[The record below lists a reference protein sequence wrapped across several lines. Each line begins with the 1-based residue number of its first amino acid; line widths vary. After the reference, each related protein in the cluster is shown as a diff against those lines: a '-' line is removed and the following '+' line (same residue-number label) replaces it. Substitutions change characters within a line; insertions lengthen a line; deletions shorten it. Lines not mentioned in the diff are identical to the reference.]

1 MLRRGNNIVS
11 PKVFSSVDSARQGIF
26 MSTASQDTGES
37 SKGFALIASR
47 FKASPMIP
55 LMIAGA
61 AAIAV
66 IVALLLWLRSPDY
79 RVLLSNLSA
88 KDGGDIVGQL
98 TQMNMPYQIADNG
111 SAILVP
117 ADKVHELRL
126 RLAQSGLPKGGNTG
140 FELLDKEQFG
150 ISQFSE
156 QINYQRAL
164 EGELSRT
171 IESLSPVQNVRVH
184 LAIPK
189 PTLFVREQKLPTA
202 SVTIG
207 LLPGRMLDEGQITAI
222 VHMVS
227 SSVTGL
233 TATNVT
239 IVDQAGRLLT
249 HNDNSQ
255 QSANNA
261 QIKMTKEREF
271 HLKQRI
277 EDIISPLVGRAN
289 VHAQVTA
296 QMDFSK
302 VEQTSEEYK
311 PNQTPES
318 AAVRSHQNSQTL
330 QNNNGGAGGVP
341 GALSNQPP
349 TPPNAP
355 ISTETNEKTS
365 QQNTNSRNDTS
376 NSQSDETTNYEVDR
390 KISHTQRQIGVVDRL
405 SVAVIINYLPQ
416 EGENGS
422 QMKPLS
428 PELMQQIDALTRE
441 AMGYSPHRGDTL
453 NITNSLF
460 TTDAVVEEQP
470 SILENPQFIAQA
482 LDYGKIILIAM
493 IAWLMWRFGI
503 KPQWVKYRKTQ
514 QKQAE
519 AEVFVTTQLKTPL
532 RVDED
537 INEEMDEQ
545 TRRRLTRQRVS
556 AEIQSQRIR
565 EMAEKDPQVV
575 AMVIRQWLGR
585 A

>member
-1 MLRRGNNIVS
+1 M
-11 PKVFSSVDSARQGIF
+11 SA
-26 MSTASQDTGES
+26 ASKDTGEAK
-37 SKGFALIASR
+37 KGFASIVDR
-47 FKASPMIP
+47 IKADPKIP
-55 LMIAGA
+55 LMIAA
-61 AAIAV
+61 AAAV
-66 IVALLLWLRSPDY
+66 SIIVALLLWLRSPDY

-88 KDGGDIVGQL
+88 KDGGGIVSQL
-98 TQMNMPYQIADNG
+98 TQMNVPYQIADNG

-126 RLAQSGLPKGGNTG
+126 KLAQSGLPKGGNTG

-171 IESLSPVQNVRVH
+171 IESLSPVQSARVH

-202 SVTIG
+202 SVTVG
-207 LLPGRMLDEGQITAI
+207 LLPGRMLDEGQISAI

-233 TATNVT
+233 TASNVI

-249 HNDNSQ
+249 NNDNSQ
-255 QSANNA
+255 QSANSA
-261 QIKMTKEREF
+261 QIKMTKEMES

-277 EDIISPLVGRAN
+277 EDILSPLVGRAN
-289 VHAQVTA
+289 IHAQVTA

-311 PNQTPES
+311 PNQTPDS
-318 AAVRSHQNSQTL
+318 AAIRSRQNSQSM
-330 QNNNGGAGGVP
+330 QNNNGGTGGVP
-341 GALSNQPP
+341 GALSNQPVSA
-349 TPPNAP
+349 PNAP
-355 ISTETNEKTS
+355 IETNKDNKDNKDA
-365 QQNTNSRNDTS
+365 QQTTNNRNNTT

-390 KISHTQRQIGVVDRL
+390 KISHTQRQIGVIDRL
-405 SVAVIINYLPQ
+405 SVAVIVNYHSQ
-416 EGENGS
+416 EGENGPE
-422 QMKPLS
+422 MKPLP
-428 PELMQQIDALTRE
+428 PEMLQQIEALTRE
-441 AMGYSPHRGDTL
+441 AMGFSSARGDSI

-460 TTDAVVEEQP
+460 TDDTPVEVEP
-470 SILENPQFIAQA
+470 SLLSNPQLITQL
-482 LDYGKIILIAM
+482 LDYGKILLITLIA
-493 IAWLMWRFGI
+493 WFMWRFGI

-514 QKQAE
+514 QAQVDAEIFVATQAK
-519 AEVFVTTQLKTPL
+519 APFV
-532 RVDED
+532 VDEE
-537 INEEMDEQ
+537 INEDMDEQ

-575 AMVIRQWLGR
+575 AMVIRQWLGKSL
-585 A
+585 

>member
-1 MLRRGNNIVS
+1 
-11 PKVFSSVDSARQGIF
+11 
-26 MSTASQDTGES
+26 MSTASKDTGEAK
-37 SKGFALIASR
+37 KGFASLIESI
-47 FKASPMIP
+47 KADPKIP
-55 LMIAGA
+55 LIIAGA
-61 AAIAV
+61 AAISI
-66 IVALLLWLRSPDY
+66 IVALLLWFRSPDY

-98 TQMNMPYQIADNG
+98 TQMNVPYQIADNG

-126 RLAQSGLPKGGNTG
+126 KLAQSGLPKGGNTG

-171 IESLSPVQNVRVH
+171 IESLSPVQSARVH

-202 SVTIG
+202 SVTVG
-207 LLPGRMLDEGQITAI
+207 LLPGRMLDEGQISAI

-233 TATNVT
+233 TAANVI
-239 IVDQAGRLLT
+239 IVDQTGRLLT
-249 HNDNSQ
+249 NNDNSQ
-255 QSANNA
+255 QSANSA
-261 QIKMTKEREF
+261 QIKMTKEMEA
-271 HLKQRI
+271 HLKERI
-277 EDIISPLVGRAN
+277 EDILSPLVGRAN
-289 VHAQVTA
+289 IHAQVTA

-311 PNQTPES
+311 PNQTPDA
-318 AAVRSHQNSQTL
+318 AAVRSRQNSESL
-330 QNNNGGAGGVP
+330 QNSNGGPSGVP
-341 GALSNQPP
+341 GALSNQPVSAP
-349 TPPNAP
+349 SAP
-355 ISTETNEKTS
+355 IDANKESTDGKTAG
-365 QQNTNSRNDTS
+365 NTRNGTL
-376 NSQSDETTNYEVDR
+376 NTQRDETTNYEVDR

-405 SVAVIINYLPQ
+405 SVAVIVNYQSQ
-416 EGENGS
+416 EGEKGPE
-422 QMKPLS
+422 MKPLP
-428 PELMQQIDALTRE
+428 PEILQQIDALTRE
-441 AMGYSPHRGDTL
+441 AMGYSAQRGDSI

-460 TTDAVVEEQP
+460 TDDTPVVEEP
-470 SILENPQFIAQA
+470 SLLNNPQVIGQA
-482 LDYGKIILIAM
+482 LDYGKILLIAL
-493 IAWLMWRFGI
+493 IAWFMWRFGI

-514 QKQAE
+514 QAQIDAE
-519 AEVFVTTQLKTPL
+519 MSIANASQVKAPFV
-532 RVDED
+532 VEEEISED
-537 INEEMDEQ
+537 MDEK

-575 AMVIRQWLGR
+575 AMVIRQWLGKSQ
-585 A
+585 

>member
-1 MLRRGNNIVS
+1 M
-11 PKVFSSVDSARQGIF
+11 SA
-26 MSTASQDTGES
+26 ASKDTGEAK
-37 SKGFALIASR
+37 KGFASIVER
-47 FKASPMIP
+47 IKADPKIP
-55 LMIAGA
+55 LMIAA
-61 AAIAV
+61 AAAV
-66 IVALLLWLRSPDY
+66 SIIVALLLWLRSPDY

-98 TQMNMPYQIADNG
+98 TQMNVPYQIADNG

-126 RLAQSGLPKGGNTG
+126 KLAQSGLPKGGNTG

-171 IESLSPVQNVRVH
+171 IESLSPVQSARVH

-202 SVTIG
+202 SVTVG
-207 LLPGRMLDEGQITAI
+207 LLPGRMLDEGQISAI

-233 TATNVT
+233 TASNVI
-239 IVDQAGRLLT
+239 IVDQTGRLLT
-249 HNDNSQ
+249 NNDNSQ
-255 QSANNA
+255 QSANSA
-261 QIKMTKEREF
+261 QIKMTKEMES

-277 EDIISPLVGRAN
+277 EDILSPLVGRAN

-311 PNQTPES
+311 PNQTPDS
-318 AAVRSHQNSQTL
+318 AAIRSRQNSQSM
-330 QNNNGGAGGVP
+330 QNNNGGTGGVP
-341 GALSNQPP
+341 GALSNQPVSAP
-349 TPPNAP
+349 SAP
-355 ISTETNEKTS
+355 IETNKDDKDGAQTA
-365 QQNTNSRNDTS
+365 NNRNSVS

-405 SVAVIINYLPQ
+405 SVAVIVNYHSQ
-416 EGENGS
+416 DGENGPE
-422 QMKPLS
+422 MKPLP
-428 PELMQQIDALTRE
+428 PEMLQQIEALTRE
-441 AMGYSPHRGDTL
+441 AMGFSTARGDSL

-460 TTDAVVEEQP
+460 TNEAPVEEAP
-470 SILENPQFIAQA
+470 SLLESPQFIAQL
-482 LDYGKIILIAM
+482 LDYGKILLISI
-493 IAWLMWRFGI
+493 IAWFMWRFGI
-503 KPQWVKYRKTQ
+503 KPQWVKYRKAQ
-514 QKQAE
+514 QAQAE
-519 AEVFVTTQLKTPL
+519 AEVFVAAQMKTPL
-532 RVDED
+532 VVDEAID
-537 INEEMDEQ
+537 EEMDEQ

-565 EMAEKDPQVV
+565 EMAEKDPQIV

-585 A
+585 SQ

>member
-1 MLRRGNNIVS
+1 
-11 PKVFSSVDSARQGIF
+11 
-26 MSTASQDTGES
+26 MSTASKDTGEAK
-37 SKGFALIASR
+37 KGFASLIESI
-47 FKASPMIP
+47 KADPKIP
-55 LMIAGA
+55 LIIAGA
-61 AAIAV
+61 AAISI
-66 IVALLLWLRSPDY
+66 IVALLLWFRSPDY

-98 TQMNMPYQIADNG
+98 TQMNVPYQIADNG

-126 RLAQSGLPKGGNTG
+126 KLAQSGLPKGGNTG

-171 IESLSPVQNVRVH
+171 IESLSPVQSARVH

-202 SVTIG
+202 SVTVG
-207 LLPGRMLDEGQITAI
+207 LLPGRMLDEGQISAI

-233 TATNVT
+233 TAANVI
-239 IVDQAGRLLT
+239 IVDQTGRLLT
-249 HNDNSQ
+249 NNDNSQ
-255 QSANNA
+255 QSANSA
-261 QIKMTKEREF
+261 QIKMTKEMEA
-271 HLKQRI
+271 HLKERI
-277 EDIISPLVGRAN
+277 EDILSPLVGRAN
-289 VHAQVTA
+289 IHAQVTA

-311 PNQTPES
+311 PNQTPDA
-318 AAVRSHQNSQTL
+318 AAVRSRQNSESL
-330 QNNNGGAGGVP
+330 QNSNGGPSGVP
-341 GALSNQPP
+341 GALSNQPVSAP
-349 TPPNAP
+349 SAP
-355 ISTETNEKTS
+355 IDANKESTDGKTAGNNRNGTL
-365 QQNTNSRNDTS
+365 NTQR
-376 NSQSDETTNYEVDR
+376 DETTNYEVDR

-405 SVAVIINYLPQ
+405 SVAVIVNYQSQ
-416 EGENGS
+416 EGEKGPE
-422 QMKPLS
+422 MKPLP
-428 PELMQQIDALTRE
+428 PEMLQQIDALTRE
-441 AMGYSPHRGDTL
+441 AMGYSPQRGDSI

-460 TTDAVVEEQP
+460 TDDTPVVEEP
-470 SILENPQFIAQA
+470 SLLNNPQVIGQA
-482 LDYGKIILIAM
+482 LDYGKILLIAL
-493 IAWLMWRFGI
+493 IAWFMWRFGI

-514 QKQAE
+514 QAQIDAE
-519 AEVFVTTQLKTPL
+519 MSIANASQVKAPFV
-532 RVDED
+532 VEEEISED
-537 INEEMDEQ
+537 MDEK

-575 AMVIRQWLGR
+575 AMVIRQWLGKSQ
-585 A
+585 

>member
-1 MLRRGNNIVS
+1 M
-11 PKVFSSVDSARQGIF
+11 SA
-26 MSTASQDTGES
+26 ASKDTGEAK
-37 SKGFALIASR
+37 KGFTSMVDRI
-47 FKASPMIP
+47 KADPKIP
-55 LMIAGA
+55 LMIAA
-61 AAIAV
+61 AAAV
-66 IVALLLWLRSPDY
+66 AIIVALLLWLRSPDY

-98 TQMNMPYQIADNG
+98 TQMNVPYQIADNG

-126 RLAQSGLPKGGNTG
+126 KLAQSGLPKGGNTG

-171 IESLSPVQNVRVH
+171 IESLSPVQSARVH

-202 SVTIG
+202 SVTVG
-207 LLPGRMLDEGQITAI
+207 LLPGRMLDEGQISAI

-233 TATNVT
+233 TATNVI

-249 HNDNSQ
+249 NNDNSQ
-255 QSANNA
+255 QSANSA
-261 QIKMTKEREF
+261 QIKMTKEMES

-277 EDIISPLVGRAN
+277 EDILSPLVGRAN
-289 VHAQVTA
+289 IHAQVTA

-311 PNQTPES
+311 PNQTADS
-318 AAVRSHQNSQTL
+318 AAIRSRQNSQSM
-330 QNNNGGAGGVP
+330 QNNNGGTGGVP
-341 GALSNQPP
+341 GALSNQPVSA
-349 TPPNAP
+349 PNAP
-355 ISTETNEKTS
+355 IETNKDNKDA
-365 QQNTNSRNDTS
+365 QQTTNNRNNTT

-405 SVAVIINYLPQ
+405 SVAVIVNYHSQ
-416 EGENGS
+416 EGENGAE
-422 QMKPLS
+422 MKPLP
-428 PELMQQIDALTRE
+428 PEMMQQIEALTRE
-441 AMGYSPHRGDTL
+441 AMGYSTARGDSL

-460 TTDAVVEEQP
+460 TNDTPIEVEP
-470 SILENPQFIAQA
+470 SLLESPQFIAQL
-482 LDYGKIILIAM
+482 LDYGKILLIAL
-493 IAWLMWRFGI
+493 IAWFMWRFGI

-514 QKQAE
+514 QAQTDAE
-519 AEVFVTTQLKTPL
+519 MFVATQMKTPL
-532 RVDED
+532 VVDEE
-537 INEEMDEQ
+537 INEDMDEQ

-565 EMAEKDPQVV
+565 EMAEKDPQIV
-575 AMVIRQWLGR
+575 AMVIRQWLGK

>member
-1 MLRRGNNIVS
+1 M
-11 PKVFSSVDSARQGIF
+11 SA
-26 MSTASQDTGES
+26 ASKETGEAT
-37 SKGFALIASR
+37 KGFASIASR
-47 FKASPMIP
+47 FKTSPKIP

-66 IVALLLWLRSPDY
+66 VVALLLWLRSPDY

-88 KDGGDIVGQL
+88 KDGGDIVSQL
-98 TQMNMPYQIADNG
+98 TQMNVPYQIADNG

-126 RLAQSGLPKGGNTG
+126 KLAQSGLPKGGNTG

-156 QINYQRAL
+156 QVNYQRAL

-171 IESLSPVQNVRVH
+171 IESLSPVQNARVH

-202 SVTIG
+202 SVTVG
-207 LLPGRMLDEGQITAI
+207 LLPGRMLDEGQINAI
-222 VHMVS
+222 IHMVS

-233 TATNVT
+233 TASNVT
-239 IVDQAGRLLT
+239 IVDQTGRLLT
-249 HNDNSQ
+249 NNDNSQ

-261 QIKMTKEREF
+261 QIKMTKEMES

-311 PNQTPES
+311 PNQTPNS
-318 AAVRSHQNSQTL
+318 AAIRSRQNSHSM
-330 QNNNGGAGGVP
+330 QNNASGTGGVP

-349 TPPNAP
+349 SAPSAP
-355 ISTETNEKTS
+355 ITTDKKEQTS
-365 QQNTNSRNDTS
+365 QQSSASHNGSS
-376 NSQSDETTNYEVDR
+376 HSQSDETTNYEVDR
-390 KISHTQRQIGVVDRL
+390 KISHTQRQIGVVERL

-416 EGENGS
+416 EGENGP
-422 QMKPLS
+422 QMQPLS
-428 PELMQQIDALTRE
+428 PEMMEQIESLTRE
-441 AMGYSPHRGDTL
+441 AMGYSTDRGDSL
-453 NITNSLF
+453 SITNSLF
-460 TTDAVVEEQP
+460 TNDSVVEEQP
-470 SILENPQFIAQA
+470 SMLENPQLLAQV
-482 LDYGKIILIAM
+482 LDYGKIILIAI
-493 IAWLMWRFGI
+493 IAWFMWRFGI
-503 KPQWVKYRKTQ
+503 KLQWLKYRQTQ
-514 QKQAE
+514 QAQA
-519 AEVFVTTQLKTPL
+519 AEVFVAAQPKTPL
-532 RVDED
+532 VVEEE
-537 INEEMDEQ
+537 INEDMDEQ

-575 AMVIRQWLGR
+575 AMVIRQWLGK
-585 A
+585 AQ

>member
-1 MLRRGNNIVS
+1 M
-11 PKVFSSVDSARQGIF
+11 SA
-26 MSTASQDTGES
+26 ASKDTGEAK
-37 SKGFALIASR
+37 KGFASIVER
-47 FKASPMIP
+47 IKADPKIP
-55 LMIAGA
+55 LMIAA
-61 AAIAV
+61 AAAV
-66 IVALLLWLRSPDY
+66 SIIVALLLWLRSPDY

-98 TQMNMPYQIADNG
+98 TQMNVPYQIADNG

-126 RLAQSGLPKGGNTG
+126 KLAQSGLPKGGNTG

-171 IESLSPVQNVRVH
+171 IESLSPVQSARVH

-202 SVTIG
+202 SVTVG
-207 LLPGRMLDEGQITAI
+207 LLPGRMLDEGQISAI

-233 TATNVT
+233 TASNVI

-249 HNDNSQ
+249 NNDNSQ
-255 QSANNA
+255 QSANSA
-261 QIKMTKEREF
+261 QIKMTKEMES
-271 HLKQRI
+271 HLKLRI
-277 EDIISPLVGRAN
+277 EDILSPLVGRAN
-289 VHAQVTA
+289 IHAQVTA

-311 PNQTPES
+311 PNQTPDS
-318 AAVRSHQNSQTL
+318 AAIRSRQNSQSM
-330 QNNNGGAGGVP
+330 QNNNGGTGGVP
-341 GALSNQPP
+341 GALSNQPVSA
-349 TPPNAP
+349 PNAP
-355 ISTETNEKTS
+355 IETNKDNKDGT
-365 QQNTNSRNDTS
+365 QTANNRNSVS

-405 SVAVIINYLPQ
+405 SVAVIVNYHSQ
-416 EGENGS
+416 EGENGPE
-422 QMKPLS
+422 MKPLP
-428 PELMQQIDALTRE
+428 PEILQQIEALTRE
-441 AMGYSPHRGDTL
+441 AMGFSTARGDSL

-460 TTDAVVEEQP
+460 TNETPVEEVP
-470 SILENPQFIAQA
+470 SLLESPQFIAQL
-482 LDYGKIILIAM
+482 LDYGKILLITI
-493 IAWLMWRFGI
+493 IAWFMWRFGI

-514 QKQAE
+514 QAQAD
-519 AEVFVTTQLKTPL
+519 AEVFVATQMKTPL
-532 RVDED
+532 VVDEVID
-537 INEEMDEQ
+537 EDMDEQ

-565 EMAEKDPQVV
+565 EMAEKDPQIV
-575 AMVIRQWLGR
+575 AMVIRQWLGKSQ
-585 A
+585 

>member
-1 MLRRGNNIVS
+1 M
-11 PKVFSSVDSARQGIF
+11 SA
-26 MSTASQDTGES
+26 ASKDTGEAK
-37 SKGFALIASR
+37 KGFASMVDRI
-47 FKASPMIP
+47 KADPKIP
-55 LMIAGA
+55 LMIAA
-61 AAIAV
+61 AAAV
-66 IVALLLWLRSPDY
+66 AIIVALLLWLRSPDY

-98 TQMNMPYQIADNG
+98 TQMNVPYQIADNG

-126 RLAQSGLPKGGNTG
+126 KLAQSGLPKGGNTG

-171 IESLSPVQNVRVH
+171 IESLSPVQSARVH

-202 SVTIG
+202 SVTVG
-207 LLPGRMLDEGQITAI
+207 LLPGRMLDEGQISAI

-233 TATNVT
+233 TAANVI

-249 HNDNSQ
+249 NNDNSQ
-255 QSANNA
+255 QSANSA
-261 QIKMTKEREF
+261 QIKMTKEMES

-277 EDIISPLVGRAN
+277 EDILSPLVGRAN
-289 VHAQVTA
+289 IHAQVTA

-311 PNQTPES
+311 PNQTADS
-318 AAVRSHQNSQTL
+318 AAIRSRQNSQSM
-330 QNNNGGAGGVP
+330 QNNNGGTGGVP
-341 GALSNQPP
+341 GALSNQPVSA
-349 TPPNAP
+349 PNAP
-355 ISTETNEKTS
+355 IETNKDNKDA
-365 QQNTNSRNDTS
+365 QQTTNNRNNTT

-405 SVAVIINYLPQ
+405 SVAVIVNYHSQ
-416 EGENGS
+416 EGENGAE
-422 QMKPLS
+422 MKPLP
-428 PELMQQIDALTRE
+428 PEMMQQIEALTRE
-441 AMGYSPHRGDTL
+441 AMGYSTARGDSL

-460 TTDAVVEEQP
+460 TNDTPIEVEP
-470 SILENPQFIAQA
+470 SLLESPQFIAQL
-482 LDYGKIILIAM
+482 LDYGKILLIAL
-493 IAWLMWRFGI
+493 IAWFMWRFGI

-514 QKQAE
+514 QAQTDAE
-519 AEVFVTTQLKTPL
+519 MFVATQMKTPL
-532 RVDED
+532 VVDEE
-537 INEEMDEQ
+537 INEDMDEQ

-565 EMAEKDPQVV
+565 EMAEKDPQIV
-575 AMVIRQWLGR
+575 AMVIRQWLGK

>member
-1 MLRRGNNIVS
+1 M
-11 PKVFSSVDSARQGIF
+11 SA
-26 MSTASQDTGES
+26 ASKDTGEAK
-37 SKGFALIASR
+37 KGFASMVDRI
-47 FKASPMIP
+47 KADPKIP
-55 LMIAGA
+55 LMIAAA
-61 AAIAV
+61 AAIAI

-98 TQMNMPYQIADNG
+98 TQMNVPYQIADNG

-126 RLAQSGLPKGGNTG
+126 KLAQSGLPKGGNTG

-171 IESLSPVQNVRVH
+171 IESLSPVQSARVH

-202 SVTIG
+202 SVTVG
-207 LLPGRMLDEGQITAI
+207 LLPGRMLDEGQISAI

-233 TATNVT
+233 TATNVI

-249 HNDNSQ
+249 NNDNSQ
-255 QSANNA
+255 QSANSA
-261 QIKMTKEREF
+261 QIKMTKEMES

-277 EDIISPLVGRAN
+277 EDILSPLVGRAN
-289 VHAQVTA
+289 IHAQVTA

-311 PNQTPES
+311 PNQAANS
-318 AAVRSHQNSQTL
+318 AAIRSRQNSQSM
-330 QNNNGGAGGVP
+330 QNNNGGTGGVP
-341 GALSNQPP
+341 GALSNQPVSAP
-349 TPPNAP
+349 TAP
-355 ISTETNEKTS
+355 IETNKDNKDA
-365 QQNTNSRNDTS
+365 QQTTNNRNNTT

-405 SVAVIINYLPQ
+405 SVAVIVNYHSQ
-416 EGENGS
+416 EGENGAE
-422 QMKPLS
+422 MKPLP
-428 PELMQQIDALTRE
+428 PEMMQQIEALTRE
-441 AMGYSPHRGDTL
+441 AMGYSTARGDSL

-460 TTDAVVEEQP
+460 TNDTPVEVEP
-470 SILENPQFIAQA
+470 SLLESPQFIAQL
-482 LDYGKIILIAM
+482 LDYGKILLIAL
-493 IAWLMWRFGI
+493 IAWFMWRFGI

-514 QKQAE
+514 QAQTDAE
-519 AEVFVTTQLKTPL
+519 MFVATQMKTPL
-532 RVDED
+532 VVDEE
-537 INEEMDEQ
+537 INEDMDEQ

-565 EMAEKDPQVV
+565 EMAEKDPQIV
-575 AMVIRQWLGR
+575 AMVIRQWLGK

>member
-1 MLRRGNNIVS
+1 M
-11 PKVFSSVDSARQGIF
+11 SA
-26 MSTASQDTGES
+26 ASKDTGEAK
-37 SKGFALIASR
+37 KGFASIVER
-47 FKASPMIP
+47 IKADPKIP
-55 LMIAGA
+55 LMIAA
-61 AAIAV
+61 AAAV
-66 IVALLLWLRSPDY
+66 SIIVALLLWLRSPDY

-98 TQMNMPYQIADNG
+98 TQMNVPYQIADNG

-126 RLAQSGLPKGGNTG
+126 KLAQSGLPKGGNTG

-171 IESLSPVQNVRVH
+171 IESLSPVQSARVH

-202 SVTIG
+202 SVTVG
-207 LLPGRMLDEGQITAI
+207 LLPGRMLDEGQISAI

-233 TATNVT
+233 TASNVI

-249 HNDNSQ
+249 NNDNSQ
-255 QSANNA
+255 QSANSA
-261 QIKMTKEREF
+261 QIKMTKEMES

-277 EDIISPLVGRAN
+277 EDILSPLVGRAN
-289 VHAQVTA
+289 IHAQVTA

-311 PNQTPES
+311 PNQMPDS
-318 AAVRSHQNSQTL
+318 AAIRSRQNSQSM
-330 QNNNGGAGGVP
+330 QNNNGGTGGVP
-341 GALSNQPP
+341 GALSNQPVSA
-349 TPPNAP
+349 PNAP
-355 ISTETNEKTS
+355 IETNKDNKDGT
-365 QQNTNSRNDTS
+365 QTANNRNNVS

-390 KISHTQRQIGVVDRL
+390 KISHTQRQIGVIDRL
-405 SVAVIINYLPQ
+405 SVAVIVNYHSQ
-416 EGENGS
+416 DSENGPE
-422 QMKPLS
+422 MKPLP
-428 PELMQQIDALTRE
+428 PEMLQQIEALTRE
-441 AMGYSPHRGDTL
+441 AMGFSSARGDSL

-460 TTDAVVEEQP
+460 TNETPVEEVP
-470 SILENPQFIAQA
+470 SLLESPQFIAQL
-482 LDYGKIILIAM
+482 LDYGKILLIAI
-493 IAWLMWRFGI
+493 IAWFMWRFGI

-514 QKQAE
+514 QAQAD
-519 AEVFVTTQLKTPL
+519 AEVFVATQMKTPL
-532 RVDED
+532 VVDEVID
-537 INEEMDEQ
+537 EDMDEQ

-565 EMAEKDPQVV
+565 EMAEKDPQIV
-575 AMVIRQWLGR
+575 AMVIRQWLGKSQ
-585 A
+585 

>member
-1 MLRRGNNIVS
+1 M
-11 PKVFSSVDSARQGIF
+11 SA
-26 MSTASQDTGES
+26 ASKDTGEAK
-37 SKGFALIASR
+37 KGFASIVER
-47 FKASPMIP
+47 IKADPKIP
-55 LMIAGA
+55 LMIAA
-61 AAIAV
+61 AAAV
-66 IVALLLWLRSPDY
+66 SIIVALLLWLRSPDY

-98 TQMNMPYQIADNG
+98 TQMNVPYQIADNG

-126 RLAQSGLPKGGNTG
+126 KLAQSGLPKGGNTG

-171 IESLSPVQNVRVH
+171 IESLSPVQSARVH

-202 SVTIG
+202 SVTVG
-207 LLPGRMLDEGQITAI
+207 LLPGRMLDEGQISAI

-233 TATNVT
+233 TSSNVI

-249 HNDNSQ
+249 NNDNSQ
-255 QSANNA
+255 QSANSA
-261 QIKMTKEREF
+261 QIKMTKEMES

-277 EDIISPLVGRAN
+277 EDILSPLVGRAN
-289 VHAQVTA
+289 IHAQVTA

-311 PNQTPES
+311 PNQTPDS
-318 AAVRSHQNSQTL
+318 AAIRSRQNSQSM
-330 QNNNGGAGGVP
+330 QNNNGGTGGVP
-341 GALSNQPP
+341 GALSNQPVSAP
-349 TPPNAP
+349 SAP
-355 ISTETNEKTS
+355 IETNKDNKDGAQTA
-365 QQNTNSRNDTS
+365 NNRNSVS

-405 SVAVIINYLPQ
+405 SVAVIVNYHSQ
-416 EGENGS
+416 DGENGPE
-422 QMKPLS
+422 MKPLP
-428 PELMQQIDALTRE
+428 PEMLQQIEALTRE
-441 AMGYSPHRGDTL
+441 AMGFSTARGDSL

-460 TTDAVVEEQP
+460 TNEAPVEETP
-470 SILENPQFIAQA
+470 SLLESPQFIAQL
-482 LDYGKIILIAM
+482 LDYGKILLIAI
-493 IAWLMWRFGI
+493 IAWFMWRFGI
-503 KPQWVKYRKTQ
+503 KPQWVKYRKAQ
-514 QKQAE
+514 QAQAE
-519 AEVFVTTQLKTPL
+519 AEVFVATQLKTPL
-532 RVDED
+532 VVDEAID
-537 INEEMDEQ
+537 EEMDEQ

-565 EMAEKDPQVV
+565 EMAEKDPQIV
-575 AMVIRQWLGR
+575 AMVIRQWLGKSQ
-585 A
+585 

>member
-1 MLRRGNNIVS
+1 M
-11 PKVFSSVDSARQGIF
+11 SA
-26 MSTASQDTGES
+26 ASKDTGEAK
-37 SKGFALIASR
+37 KGFASIVDR
-47 FKASPMIP
+47 IKADPKIP
-55 LMIAGA
+55 LMIAA
-61 AAIAV
+61 AAAV
-66 IVALLLWLRSPDY
+66 SIIVALLLWLRSPDY

-88 KDGGDIVGQL
+88 KDGGDIVSQL
-98 TQMNMPYQIADNG
+98 TQMNVPYQIADNG

-126 RLAQSGLPKGGNTG
+126 KLAQSGLPKGGNTG

-171 IESLSPVQNVRVH
+171 IESLSPVQSARVH

-202 SVTIG
+202 SVTVG
-207 LLPGRMLDEGQITAI
+207 LLPGRMLDEGQISAI

-233 TATNVT
+233 TASNVI

-249 HNDNSQ
+249 NNDNSQ
-255 QSANNA
+255 QSANSA
-261 QIKMTKEREF
+261 QIKMTKEMES

-277 EDIISPLVGRAN
+277 EDILSPLVGRAN
-289 VHAQVTA
+289 IHAQVTA

-311 PNQTPES
+311 PNQTPDS
-318 AAVRSHQNSQTL
+318 AAIRSRQNSQSI
-330 QNNNGGAGGVP
+330 QNNNGGTGGVP
-341 GALSNQPP
+341 GALSNQPVSA
-349 TPPNAP
+349 PNAP
-355 ISTETNEKTS
+355 IETNKDNKDA
-365 QQNTNSRNDTS
+365 QQTTNNRNNTT

-405 SVAVIINYLPQ
+405 SVAVIVNYHSQ
-416 EGENGS
+416 EGENGPE
-422 QMKPLS
+422 MKPLP
-428 PELMQQIDALTRE
+428 PEMLQQIEALTRE
-441 AMGYSPHRGDTL
+441 AMGFSSARGDSI

-460 TTDAVVEEQP
+460 TDDTPVEVEP
-470 SILENPQFIAQA
+470 SLLSNPQLITQL
-482 LDYGKIILIAM
+482 LDYGKILLITLIA
-493 IAWLMWRFGI
+493 WFMWRFGI

-514 QKQAE
+514 QAQVDAEIFVATQAK
-519 AEVFVTTQLKTPL
+519 APFV
-532 RVDED
+532 VDEE
-537 INEEMDEQ
+537 INEDMDEQ

-575 AMVIRQWLGR
+575 AMVIRQWLGKSL
-585 A
+585 